1 MIQWHLLTGP
11 GLSGRMSPA
20 AATLLCFVTDP
31 FRFDGVINFLDS
43 AVFTDERSEEDV
55 VEDESSVEAE
65 KLLFAGDFA
74 TCGFFFFAAISGFEG
89 LTLFPV
95 EQRIARGSTTI
106 GLTGE
111 RSLVSADIFEE
122 M

>member
-1 MIQWHLLTGP
+1 
-11 GLSGRMSPA
+11 MS
-20 AATLLCFVTDP
+20 FVTDP
-31 FRFDGVINFLDS
+31 FRFDGVIIFLES

-65 KLLFAGDFA
+65 KLLVAGDFI
-74 TCGFFFFAAISGFEG
+74 TCGFFFFAAISFEG

-95 EQRIARGSTTI
+95 EHRMARGSTTI